1 MLRNL
6 HVKNLALI
14 QEVDVDFSEG
24 LNILTGETGAGKS
37 IIIDSI
43 TLALGGK
50 MSRDMIREQAPFAL
64 VELLFEI
71 DNPSIERKLKELDI
85 YPEDGVVLISR
96 KITEGRSVSKIN
108 GETCTVSQV
117 RKAAGLLLDI
127 HGQHE
132 HQSLLHNEKQLD
144 ILDEYGKEEIAPL
157 KKSTAEAYEA
167 YEKLRR
173 QLKEGAMDEE
183 ERKRRMDFLAYE
195 INEIE
200 QASLREGEDEEL
212 EQQYRKLVNSKKIA
226 ENMQEVHG
234 LTGYEGG
241 SGAGEQI
248 GRALRAI
255 AAVEEYDP
263 EIAGFSSTLAD
274 IDNLLND
281 FNREV
286 SAYLSDLTFS
296 EEDFAKTESRLD
308 ELNRLKAKYGKTLE
322 QVLSYQS
329 ARQKELEELVDYE
342 NTRHQMEEEFRKKEE
357 ILIHWCEKLS
367 EKRLQY
373 SKTLSAEIA
382 AQLADLNFMHV
393 DFAIELTKAEHYSGN
408 GTDQAEFMI
417 STNPGE
423 ARRPLN
429 RVVSGGE
436 LSRIMLAIKT
446 LLAQQDETPTLIFD
460 EIDTGISGRTAQK
473 VSEKMSLVGRHHQ
486 VMCITHLPQIAAMAD
501 VHYGI
506 EKMVKD
512 GNTITTIEPLNEQ
525 ETITELAC
533 MLGGAQITD
542 RTLESAREMKDL
554 AREQKN
560 TRLK

>member
-71 DNPSIERKLKELDI
+71 TNPSIEQKLKEMDI

-96 KITEGRSVSKIN
+96 KIMDGRSVSKIN

-144 ILDEYGKEEIAPL
+144 ILDEYGKEEILFL
-157 KKSTAEAYEA
+157 KKSVSEAYSS

-173 QLKEGAMDEE
+173 KLRESTMDEE
-183 ERKRRMDFLAYE
+183 ERKRRMDFLEYE
-195 INEIE
+195 IREIE
-200 QASLREGEDEEL
+200 QANLQNGEDEEL
-212 EQQYRKLVNSKKIA
+212 EKLYRKLVNGKKIV
-226 ENMQEVHG
+226 ENIQEVHE
-234 LTGYEGG
+234 LTGYESGQ
-241 SGAGEQI
+241 GAGEQI

-255 AAVEEYDP
+255 ASVEEYDP
-263 EIAGFSSTLAD
+263 EIGSLSSMLAD

-286 SAYLSDLTFS
+286 STYLSDLTFS
-296 EEDFAKTESRLD
+296 EEDFIKTESRLD
-308 ELNRLKAKYGKTLE
+308 EINRLKAKYGNTLE
-322 QVLSYQS
+322 QVLCYLKDS
-329 ARQKELEELVDYE
+329 REELNGLVDYE
-342 NTRHQMEEEFRKKEE
+342 NNRREMELDFREKEI
-357 ILIHWCEKLS
+357 ILRGWSEKLS
-367 EKRLQY
+367 KKRVEY
-373 SKTLSAEIA
+373 SKKLASEIEG
-382 AQLADLNFMHV
+382 QLTDLNFLHV
-393 DFAIELTKAEHYSGN
+393 DFQIELSDSGHFSAN
-408 GTDQAEFMI
+408 GTDQVEFMI

-423 ARRPLN
+423 VRKPLN

-473 VSEKMSLVGRHHQ
+473 VSEKLSLVGLHHQ

-506 EKMVKD
+506 EKSVKN
-512 GNTITTIEPLNEQ
+512 GNTVTTIEPLNE
-525 ETITELAC
+525 EEKTRELAR

>member
-71 DNPSIERKLKELDI
+71 TNPSIEQKLKEMDI

-96 KITEGRSVSKIN
+96 KITDGRSVSKIN

-144 ILDEYGKEEIAPL
+144 ILDEYGKEEILFL
-157 KKSTAEAYEA
+157 KKSVSEAYSS

-173 QLKEGAMDEE
+173 KLRESTMDEE
-183 ERKRRMDFLAYE
+183 ERKRRMDFLEYE
-195 INEIE
+195 IREIE
-200 QASLREGEDEEL
+200 QANLQDGEDEEL
-212 EQQYRKLVNSKKIA
+212 EKLYRKLVNGKKIV
-226 ENMQEVHG
+226 ENIQEVHE
-234 LTGYEGG
+234 LTGYESGQ
-241 SGAGEQI
+241 GAGEQI

-255 AAVEEYDP
+255 VSVEEYDP
-263 EIAGFSSTLAD
+263 EIGGLSSMLAD

-286 SAYLSDLTFS
+286 STYLSDLTFS
-296 EEDFAKTESRLD
+296 EEDFIKTESRLD
-308 ELNRLKAKYGKTLE
+308 EINRLKAKYGNTLE
-322 QVLSYQS
+322 QVLCYLKD
-329 ARQKELEELVDYE
+329 RREELNGLVDYE
-342 NTRHQMEEEFRKKEE
+342 NNRREMELDFREKEI
-357 ILIHWCEKLS
+357 ILRGWSEKLS
-367 EKRLQY
+367 KKRAEY
-373 SKTLSAEIA
+373 SKKLASEIEG
-382 AQLADLNFMHV
+382 QLTDLNFLHV
-393 DFAIELTKAEHYSGN
+393 DFRIELSDSGHFSVN
-408 GTDQAEFMI
+408 GTDQVEFMI

-423 ARRPLN
+423 VRKPLN

-473 VSEKMSLVGRHHQ
+473 VSEKLSLVGQHHQ

-506 EKMVKD
+506 EKSVKN
-512 GNTITTIEPLNEQ
+512 GNTVTTIEPLNEE
-525 ETITELAC
+525 ETTRELAR

>member
-71 DNPSIERKLKELDI
+71 NNPSIERKLKELDI

-144 ILDEYGKEEIAPL
+144 ILDEYGKEEISPL
-157 KKSTAEAYEA
+157 KESAAEAYEA

-212 EQQYRKLVNSKKIA
+212 EQQYRKLVNSKRIA
-226 ENMQEVHG
+226 ENIQEVHE
-234 LTGYEGG
+234 LTGYESG

-263 EIAGFSSTLAD
+263 EIAGLSSTLAD

-296 EEDFAKTESRLD
+296 EEDFVKTESRLD
-308 ELNRLKAKYGKTLE
+308 EINRLKAKYGKTLE
-322 QVLSYQS
+322 QVLSYQE

-342 NTRHQMEEEFRKKEE
+342 NTRHQMEQEFRKKEE
-357 ILIHWCEKLS
+357 ILTNWSEKLS

-373 SKTLSAEIA
+373 SKALSKEIA

-393 DFAIELTKAEHYSGN
+393 DFAIELTKTEHYSAN

-473 VSEKMSLVGRHHQ
+473 VSEKMSLVGQHHQ

-525 ETITELAC
+525 ETITELAR

-554 AREQKN
+554 ARQQKN

>member
-71 DNPSIERKLKELDI
+71 TNPSIEQKLKEMDI

-96 KITEGRSVSKIN
+96 KITDGRSVSKIN

-144 ILDEYGKEEIAPL
+144 ILDEYGKEEILFL
-157 KKSTAEAYEA
+157 KKSVSEAYSS

-173 QLKEGAMDEE
+173 KLRESTMDEE
-183 ERKRRMDFLAYE
+183 ERKRRMDFLEYE
-195 INEIE
+195 IREIE
-200 QASLREGEDEEL
+200 QANLQDGEDEEL
-212 EQQYRKLVNSKKIA
+212 EKLYRKLVNGKKIV
-226 ENMQEVHG
+226 ENIQEVHE
-234 LTGYEGG
+234 LTGYESGQ
-241 SGAGEQI
+241 GAGEQI

-255 AAVEEYDP
+255 VSVEEYDP
-263 EIAGFSSTLAD
+263 EIGGLSSMLAD

-286 SAYLSDLTFS
+286 STYLSDLTFS
-296 EEDFAKTESRLD
+296 EEDFIKTESRLD
-308 ELNRLKAKYGKTLE
+308 EVNRLKAKYGNTLE
-322 QVLSYQS
+322 QVLCYLKD
-329 ARQKELEELVDYE
+329 RREELNGLVDYE
-342 NTRHQMEEEFRKKEE
+342 NNRREMELDFREKEI
-357 ILIHWCEKLS
+357 ILRGWSEKLS
-367 EKRLQY
+367 KKRAEY
-373 SKTLSAEIA
+373 SKKLASEIEG
-382 AQLADLNFMHV
+382 QLTDLNFLHV
-393 DFAIELTKAEHYSGN
+393 DFQIELSDSGHFSVN
-408 GTDQAEFMI
+408 GTDQVEFMI

-423 ARRPLN
+423 VRKPLN

-473 VSEKMSLVGRHHQ
+473 VSEKLSLVGQHHQ

-506 EKMVKD
+506 EKSVKN
-512 GNTITTIEPLNEQ
+512 GNTVTTIEPLNEE
-525 ETITELAC
+525 ETTRELAR